1 MRGVILNTEERDK
14 KFAHKYLVK
23 DVPHEY
29 KNKEAYKKVMDVPL
43 GKEWTTLQSHN
54 RLIQPKILTKAGEI
68 IKPLKYLKDVPQNSM
83 DTLTA
88 HRTSNKRDKRP
99 AAKFW
104 NII

>member
-1 MRGVILNTEERDK
+1 
-14 KFAHKYLVK
+14 
-23 DVPHEY
+23 
-29 KNKEAYKKVMDVPL
+29 
-43 GKEWTTLQSHN
+43 
-54 RLIQPKILTKAGEI
+54 
-68 IKPLKYLKDVPQNSM
+68 M